1 MERGT
6 YLKPDNYMQEVL
18 KTESSDLSLVRKRLG
33 NDDLLRLLHAT
44 QGMVTEAGEMVDVI
58 KKHLF
63 YGKPLDEV
71 NLMEELGDSFWYHF
85 VAIDALHTTFD
96 EVARINI
103 LKLRKR
109 YGESFSSE
117 KAITRDLDAEREIL
131 ERKEIR

>member
-1 MERGT
+1 MN
-6 YLKPDNYMQEVL
+6 PNAYMQEVL

-96 EVARINI
+96 EVTKINI

-109 YGESFSSE
+109 YGEAFSSE
-117 KAITRDLDAEREIL
+117 KAITRDLEAEREIL
-131 ERKEIR
+131 EKKELR